1 MIVIIAVSLD
11 AANGILYAPLY
22 GSLYIIRLD
31 AYAL

>member
-1 MIVIIAVSLD
+1 LFIIAVSLD